1 MTKVVGYHKIIMVMH
16 VLTNTCIV
24 LERLLGH
31 ITSTV
36 MEVQDFQELVHHLL
50 LHVVEDAA
58 MDGVEAVV

>member
-1 MTKVVGYHKIIMVMH
+1 
-16 VLTNTCIV
+16 
-24 LERLLGH
+24 
-31 ITSTV
+31 